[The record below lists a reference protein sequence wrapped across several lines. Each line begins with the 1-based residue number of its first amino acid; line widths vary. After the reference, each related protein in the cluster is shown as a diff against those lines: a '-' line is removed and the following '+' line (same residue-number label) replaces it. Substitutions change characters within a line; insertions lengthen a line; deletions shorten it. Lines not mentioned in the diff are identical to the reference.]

1 MDKKYSIL
9 NTRIKLILLGFVFGG
24 FYMKDA
30 YGYIDPGS
38 GSVVI
43 QMIIGALVGIGI
55 TMKLYWYKFKEKIMR
70 SNKKNEEPQN

>member
-43 QMIIGALVGIGI
+43 QMIIGALVGMGI
-55 TMKLYWYKFKEKIMR
+55 TIKLYWYKFKEKIMR